1 MTILCSRMNTINRSS
16 SRARR
21 LAERLQFP
29 RLLNARDLGGY
40 AVRGGARTRERS
52 VLRTDDLYK
61 LTTEGAQALV
71 DYGVRSVIDL
81 RWPRELE
88 RKPSIFQRG
97 AHGVQYTHV
106 SLLDGSEETW
116 NLRVPGVTK
125 EHWNC
130 AVLDHAGPEMA
141 RVLKTVAEAPQGIV
155 LFHCAAGKDRTGVIA
170 AMLLAAAD
178 VEPDEIAE
186 DYSISTD
193 YIQDTYLAS
202 YPSEQREAV
211 LEEVRCP
218 PEQIYNMLAHLERRY
233 GGTPG
238 YLRRI
243 GLTTMEIDR
252 IRSRLLP
259 HSVS

>member
-1 MTILCSRMNTINRSS
+1 MNTINRGS
-16 SRARR
+16 SRAKR
-21 LAERLQFP
+21 LAERLHFP

-52 VLRTDDLYK
+52 FLRTDDLHK

-88 RKPSIFQRG
+88 RRPSVFQRG
-97 AHGVQYTHV
+97 AHGVRYTHV

-116 NLRVPGVTK
+116 NTRVPSVTK
-125 EHWNC
+125 EYWNC

-141 RVLKTVAEAPQGIV
+141 RVLKTVAEAPQGVV
-155 LFHCAAGKDRTGVIA
+155 LVHCAAGKDRTGIIA

-178 VEPDEIAE
+178 VEPEEIAE

-193 YIQDTYLAS
+193 YIQDAYLAS
-202 YPSEQREAV
+202 YPAEARQAV

-218 PEQIYNMLAHLERRY
+218 PEQIYNMLAHLDRHY
-233 GGTPG
+233 GGTLG
-238 YLRRI
+238 YLGRI
-243 GLTTMEIDR
+243 GLTATEIDR
-252 IRSRLLP
+252 IRDRLLP